1 MYRVLDL
8 FSGAGGLS
16 LGFKKTGKFEI
27 IAAAEINDNARETYI
42 YNHSD
47 VYMYDDVTTIN
58 YSELIRNLGNIDVV
72 IGGPPCQGFSNA
84 NRQKNTAISLNNRL
98 VKEYIRAVKE
108 LNPKAFIMEN
118 VAMIKSDVHRFYFS
132 EWDKEDNDILKIK
145 MKESK
150 ISLLSSKYMFDN
162 VAEVL
167 QNEVT
172 LKSKQWDDNEYNAI
186 YLIYKYIRNI
196 VTLSKENVKDK
207 NKKKLSNA
215 HNKHRHILQKFS
227 DRYLNMQDRSYIDE
241 INYELAIILNNR
253 TIKRVCTKKAYKIM
267 EKAISIQKMFKTYN
281 ELKQNH
287 IEIKLHESDK
297 GLYAVVKSY
306 SVIDY
311 IKLKLGDYQLTQHI
325 YNALDYGTPQ
335 RRERFILVGS
345 KLIGNVKFKIPDAKY
360 GKGKLPYFTVE
371 DAISDIADVDV
382 VYKVDDPPIRLK
394 EKKHISKLALQ
405 LRDSEFLYN
414 HISTKSTDVA
424 IERFKQLKQG
434 ENFHALKAEY
444 KDNTYTN
451 SERTQNTIYQRLD
464 YSKPSGTVVNVRKS
478 MWIHPIINRAVSIRE
493 AARLQTFPDS
503 FVFYGTKDSQYQQ
516 IGNAVPPF
524 LAKAVAEALADFLD
538 NLAK

>member
-16 LGFKKTGKFEI
+16 LGFKETGKFKI

-72 IGGPPCQGFSNA
+72 IGGPPCQGLSNA

-108 LNPKAFIMEN
+108 LNPKAFVMEN

-132 EWDKEDNDILKIK
+132 ELDKEDNDILKIK

-150 ISLLSSKYMFDN
+150 IPLLSSKYVFDN
-162 VAEVL
+162 AAEVL

-196 VTLSKENVKDK
+196 VSLSKENVKDK

-215 HNKHRHILQKFS
+215 LNKHKYILKKFS

-253 TIKRVCTKKAYKIM
+253 NIKRVCTKKAYKIM
-267 EKAISIQKMFKTYN
+267 DEAISIQKMFKTYN

-297 GLYAVVKSY
+297 GLYVVVKSY

-311 IKLKLGDYQLTQHI
+311 IELKLEDYQLTKHI

-345 KLIGNVKFKIPDAKY
+345 RLIGDVKFKIPDAKY
-360 GKGKLPYFTVE
+360 GNGKLPYFTVK

-382 VYKVDDPPIRLK
+382 VYKVDDPPIKLK
-394 EKKHISKLALQ
+394 KKKYVSKLALQ

-414 HISTKSTDVA
+414 HISTKSTDIA

-478 MWIHPIINRAVSIRE
+478 MWIHPIINRAISIRE

-524 LAKAVAEALADFLD
+524 LAKAVAESLADFLD
-538 NLAK
+538 SLAK